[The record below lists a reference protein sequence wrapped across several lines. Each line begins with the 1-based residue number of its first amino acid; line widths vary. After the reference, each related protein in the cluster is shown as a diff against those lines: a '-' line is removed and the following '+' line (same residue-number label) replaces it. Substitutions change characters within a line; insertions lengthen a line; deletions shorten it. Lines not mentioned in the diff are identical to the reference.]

1 MERIYHHYESWEEY
15 RAGMW
20 RAPTIEEREA
30 LLKPLRAIIT
40 DGARFDEVMRR
51 VITEWPISCENS
63 ETDRTK
69 NRAAW
74 LWHAAACLEIGAP
87 ESVTR
92 SLWQLLTEHERIKA
106 DREAWNMVYRWEA
119 ARQQLSLF

>member
-1 MERIYHHYESWEEY
+1 
-15 RAGMW
+15 
-20 RAPTIEEREA
+20 
-30 LLKPLRAIIT
+30 LKPLRAIIT